1 MMMALGLFIFSLETL
16 AYQEFQ
22 RQTHWRHGSTSRI
35 GTNPARQFLGR
46 GDDSITLPGVLL
58 PALAGSAL
66 SLDTLRTMAD
76 TGKAW
81 PLIEGTGKIYG
92 IWVIESLSETRTLF
106 FKDGAAR
113 RIEFT
118 LQLTR
123 IDDGRLDMLG
133 TALSVGAGILQ
144 GRTGSTSGKA
154 LLNSA
159 VSTVVSV
166 GKDAIK
172 GKFGR

>member
-1 MMMALGLFIFSLETL
+1 MMMALGMFVFSLETL

-22 RQTHWRHGSTSRI
+22 RQTDWRHGSTSRI

-58 PALAGSAL
+58 PALAGSPL
-66 SLDTLRTMAD
+66 SLDALRMMAD

-81 PLIEGTGKIYG
+81 PMVEGTGKILG
-92 IWVIESLSETRTLF
+92 LWVIESLSDNRTVF

-118 LQLTR
+118 LKLTR
-123 IDDGRLDMLG
+123 IDDGRIDMLG
-133 TALSVGAGILQ
+133 SLTGSVGG
-144 GRTGSTSGKA
+144 
-154 LLNSA
+154 LLRG
-159 VSTVVSV
+159 VL
-166 GKDAIK
+166 
-172 GKFGR
+172 